1 MTCSIVIRNRSEEEG
16 GGGGGNRQ
24 TDGWMDRQMDK
35 LSVNLKLNFG
45 TNPELM
51 HLVIIFDWLNTI
63 SGIASA
69 GRGWVSKVEDFV
81 QRLDVV
87 W

>member
-1 MTCSIVIRNRSEEEG
+1 MTCSIVIRNRRDEEG

-51 HLVIIFDWLNTI
+51 H
-63 SGIASA
+63 
-69 GRGWVSKVEDFV
+69 
-81 QRLDVV
+81 
-87 W
+87 